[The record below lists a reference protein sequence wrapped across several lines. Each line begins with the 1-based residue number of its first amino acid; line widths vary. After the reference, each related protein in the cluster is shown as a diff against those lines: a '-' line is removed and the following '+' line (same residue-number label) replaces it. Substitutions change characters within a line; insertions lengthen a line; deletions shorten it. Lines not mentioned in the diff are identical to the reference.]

1 MQVNR
6 IESFHK
12 YIENCEEN
20 AHSCGISIFSL
31 TILGTGAVVPYMPV
45 YARQLGISTFV
56 VGIIYSILPI
66 LGLISKPLFG
76 ALADRYVL
84 YIFLCVSSTAFRWC
98 NYNLINCWIDRT
110 DAHQRTFRFFFYVL
124 LDISDTNWCS
134 FFSYCWHSPP
144 FHPSNSFRRFR
155 KTLSS
160 NSIVTM
166 PFPISNI
173 VHHRWIIV
181 PPTVC

>member
-84 YIFLCVSSTAFRWC
+84 YIFLCVSSTAFR
-98 NYNLINCWIDRT
+98 
-110 DAHQRTFRFFFYVL
+110 
-124 LDISDTNWCS
+124 
-134 FFSYCWHSPP
+134 
-144 FHPSNSFRRFR
+144 
-155 KTLSS
+155 
-160 NSIVTM
+160 
-166 PFPISNI
+166 
-173 VHHRWIIV
+173 
-181 PPTVC
+181 